1 MLGREWRRGNSP
13 MLLVGMCVG
22 TATMEDNMEI
32 TQKTKNRV
40 AIQSIYP
47 TLGHI
52 FRQNLIQKVT
62 CTTMSIA
69 TLFTTAK
76 TGEQPKSS
84 LTEEW
89 IKKMFYIYI
98 CIYRIL
104 LECILYIYGISLS
117 NGILLSHGQE

>member
-22 TATMEDNMEI
+22 TATMEDNMEM

-98 CIYRIL
+98 YVYIEYYWSVY
-104 LECILYIYGISLS
+104 YIYMEY
-117 NGILLSHGQE
+117 H